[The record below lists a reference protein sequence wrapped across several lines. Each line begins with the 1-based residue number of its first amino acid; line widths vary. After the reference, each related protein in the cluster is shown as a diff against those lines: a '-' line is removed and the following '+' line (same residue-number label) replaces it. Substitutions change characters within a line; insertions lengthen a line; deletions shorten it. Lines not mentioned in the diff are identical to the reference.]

1 MKKGKDL
8 VKNWKGFAL
17 IHHNLPGDEQ
27 ALHAH
32 DEHQVF
38 IPLSGRMLFTDELG
52 MKHTVN
58 RESMFFIPARALHS
72 FKSSVEQGERV
83 IMMISPRVWSRLV
96 ETVPESMVTFSSNQL
111 AKELAFY
118 LLTNSET
125 PSSKS
130 LIQSLIMILGELV
143 ETPLFQ
149 KAKMKRPKA
158 GMDPRTRKAVD
169 FIDNHYK
176 EGITIT
182 DIAKNCGVS
191 SRNLNRLF
199 QAELSITP
207 KYYIVSKRMDFA
219 KTLLKQRGASVT
231 ETAFECGYK
240 SLSQFI
246 KTFHKVTG
254 RLPSEFLK

>member
-1 MKKGKDL
+1 LKKGKDL
-8 VKNWKGFAL
+8 VKKWKGFSL
-17 IHHNLPGDEQ
+17 IHHNLPGDAQ

-32 DEHQVF
+32 AEHQVF
-38 IPLSGRMLFTDELG
+38 IPLSGRMQFTDELG
-52 MKHTVN
+52 MRYNVN

-72 FKSSVEQGERV
+72 FKSSDEQGERV
-83 IMMISPRVWSRLV
+83 IMMISPRVWGRLV
-96 ETVPESMVTFSSNQL
+96 SQTPEKMVTFSSNQL
-111 AKELAFY
+111 AKELSFY

-130 LIQSLIMILGELV
+130 LIQSLVMIMGDLT
-143 ETPLFQ
+143 ETPKFQ
-149 KAKMKRPKA
+149 KAKVKRPQA
-158 GMDPRTRKAVD
+158 ALDPRMRKAVEY
-169 FIDNHYK
+169 IDRYYK
-176 EGITIT
+176 ESISIG
-182 DIAKNCGVS
+182 DIAKKSGVS

-207 KYYIVSKRMDFA
+207 KHYLISKRIEYA
-219 KTLLKQRGASVT
+219 KSLLKQKGSSVT

-254 RLPSEFLK
+254 KLPSEFLK